1 MNKISRRQFLRT
13 GVAAGMLSAAVVSG
27 TTSASACYKPELSL
41 TCTQIPVVEGYD
53 WGPGVK
59 ATILAFNRV
68 LAPRSIRAEDILSV
82 VEHKES
88 MDWANIGGPH
98 IVASA
103 PRTVTA
109 AYPCTKEGK
118 KLEAPSRYLCL
129 EMPCDPNTGSPFCYD
144 FLVGMNN
151 WCKPYELEIT
161 LKEDAALATILGQKI
176 IATVDP
182 VVDHQDA
189 LCHRWRVPGHRRQGA
204 DLRLLRPQG
213 PEAAFGHLAP
223 RRRRGRHRPLHRFPG
238 Q

>member
-103 PRTVTA
+103 PRT
-109 AYPCTKEGK
+109 
-118 KLEAPSRYLCL
+118 RYRSLPL
-129 EMPCDPNTGSPFCYD
+129 HQGRQKA
-144 FLVGMNN
+144 GG
-151 WCKPYELEIT
+151 T
-161 LKEDAALATILGQKI
+161 LPVSLPGDA
-176 IATVDP
+176 
-182 VVDHQDA
+182 
-189 LCHRWRVPGHRRQGA
+189 
-204 DLRLLRPQG
+204 LRPQHRQPLLLRFSG
-213 PEAAFGHLAP
+213 GHEQLVQA
-223 RRRRGRHRPLHRFPG
+223 L
-238 Q
+238 

>member
-41 TCTQIPVVEGYD
+41 TCTQTPVVEGYD

-144 FLVGMNN
+144 FLVGMYT
-151 WCKPYELEIT
+151 WC
-161 LKEDAALATILGQKI
+161 
-176 IATVDP
+176 
-182 VVDHQDA
+182 
-189 LCHRWRVPGHRRQGA
+189 
-204 DLRLLRPQG
+204 
-213 PEAAFGHLAP
+213 
-223 RRRRGRHRPLHRFPG
+223 
-238 Q
+238 